1 MLALTYAHHSFLY
14 YSDLYATFYW
24 CAVGFFWSGVS
35 TTSNFQ
41 VIAILDKIKNEKSG
55 TDQNVEELDP
65 SENEDDAEQLRSSP
79 NEDDSDWEDEDPDD
93 EGIIYVE

>member
-1 MLALTYAHHSFLY
+1 MANVGAHLCTPFFSLLQRLVCHFL
-14 YSDLYATFYW
+14 LL
-24 CAVGFFWSGVS
+24 CCGL
-35 TTSNFQ
+35 FQ